1 MSKDE
6 TMPPSAAWNRLMS
19 LPVVAILRGIQ
30 PHEVSPVAEVLGLA
44 GVQTM
49 EVPLNSPSAIESIHL
64 LCQRGQHLVGAG
76 TVLTPSQV
84 DDVADAGGQLI
95 LSPNMNPEVIA
106 RTVERGLISIPGVAT
121 ITEAFAALQAGAHA
135 LKLFPAD
142 ALGLSTLKAW
152 RAVLPNNTKLIC
164 VGGVTEHNV
173 SQYALAGADGVGL
186 GSSLYTPGISTAS
199 LHRKAKA
206 VIQAWGSPSTF
217 AQHAPKLDLA
227 MELES

>member
-1 MSKDE
+1 MSKE
-6 TMPPSAAWNRLMS
+6 EMMTSSAAWNRLMA
-19 LPVVAILRGIQ
+19 LPVIAILRGIH
-30 PHEVSPVAEVLGLA
+30 PHEVSPVADVLGLA

-76 TVLTPSQV
+76 TVLTKAQV
-84 DDVADAGGQLI
+84 DDAADAGGQLI

-121 ITEAFAALQAGAHA
+121 MTEAFAALEAGAHA

-142 ALGLSTLKAW
+142 TLGLSAIKAW
-152 RAVLPNNTKLIC
+152 RAVLPSNTKLIC
-164 VGGVTEHNV
+164 VGGVTELNV

-206 VIQAWGSPSTF
+206 VIQAWGSPSASTKNS
-217 AQHAPKLDLA
+217 ARPNLVVELA
-227 MELES
+227 A